1 MVNSLLPKN
10 AIEKHNQ
17 PADKKVR
24 ATLNEVERKLHFY
37 DIDNI
42 RRYFQNNYVP
52 KCLEWWIYFNNWL
65 SSFNI
70 AAKIN
75 YVGRQTNLL
84 DFLFSILSLS
94 V

>member
-52 KCLEWWIYFNNWL
+52 KCLE
-65 SSFNI
+65 
-70 AAKIN
+70 
-75 YVGRQTNLL
+75 
-84 DFLFSILSLS
+84 
-94 V
+94 